1 MRRLSILPF
10 LLSLRLAAAQ
20 SPSQA
25 APPPALQLSP
35 QAAYDQA
42 VRPLDITRRSAAN
55 WSDAEIAAL
64 KIATAQAKLACADRT
79 PDQFAGEDLLAY
91 ARLCAFGQ
99 VWLPVQQ
106 AASSYLIA
114 RQVAT
119 PEEQQ
124 TGFPNLATA
133 FDYEVQ
139 ASLQLKNPSFALATA
154 QTMLRTVPYDELA
167 SEATSMTVRYIQLT
181 DTDEAIALLAQR
193 QPLILALIK
202 AHAAVSPGS
211 LTPVPASVAA
221 LPSAH
226 PPLPLYA
233 LYADAIALPTM
244 QQFDNQQKAAAACY
258 AELEAALPAAL
269 APDDAIFTAA
279 ARRQYQLLGA
289 PLPAI
294 TVSAWLL
301 DPAVPAPRDLNTNFG
316 SATVFLLFPDWC
328 NQCLGMGPI
337 FAPAAKSLSENHA
350 RFFGLLAQANA
361 PPKPAPKEAVKAP
374 TKPAPGTTKSAK
386 PAAPGERPQVQ
397 LELAVKASAA
407 MFLAGS
413 PTIVVPN
420 EILNTF
426 VATDFPLIIVT
437 DHNGIVRDIQLAPDN
452 ALVPGGLIDQVVY
465 HVIDHWPPPG
475 PESAQPK

>member
-1 MRRLSILPF
+1 MRRSLILAL

-20 SPSQA
+20 SPTQA

-42 VRPLDITRRSAAN
+42 TRPLDITRRSAAN

-64 KIATAQAKLACADRT
+64 KIASAQAKLACADRT
-79 PDQFAGEDLLAY
+79 PDQFTGEDLLAY

-106 AASSYLIA
+106 AASNYLIA

-119 PEEQQ
+119 PEEQL

-139 ASLQLKNPSFALATA
+139 ASLQLKNPAFALATA

-181 DTDEAIALLAQR
+181 DTDKAIALLAQR

-226 PPLPLYA
+226 PPLPLYS
-233 LYADAIALPTM
+233 LYTDAIALPAM
-244 QQFDNQQKAAAACY
+244 QQFDNQQTAAAASY
-258 AELEAALPAAL
+258 AELEAALPTAL
-269 APDDAIFTAA
+269 SPDDAILTAA
-279 ARRQYQLLGA
+279 TRRQYQLLGA

-301 DPAVPAPRDLNTNFG
+301 DPAAPAPRDLNTNFG

-361 PPKPAPKEAVKAP
+361 PPPSAPKEAPKAP
-374 TKPAPGTTKSAK
+374 TKPAATKSVK
-386 PAAPGERPQVQ
+386 PTTPGERPQVQ

-420 EILNTF
+420 ETLNTF

-475 PESAQPK
+475 PESPPPSK